1 MFRSYL
7 CVYQLVCFMDGPP
20 PAQHCR
26 ALVTGGGRAGLLG
39 AVTAKMGDNQDIYNA
54 MHKIR
59 LSAQSVEE
67 IMLPR

>member
-1 MFRSYL
+1 
-7 CVYQLVCFMDGPP
+7 MDGPP
-20 PAQHCR
+20 PAQHCP